1 MSRAVSLLLLSSIPG
16 LLACASTPLAEFSQ
30 VPEQRSVVRKIVR
43 TGDLDVSVSDTAVAL
58 REVERLVAEVDGFI
72 EWSSVNAGQSVRL
85 RARVPASELVTVMD
99 SLSGLGVEQ
108 HRSVSAADVTDEHA
122 DLSTRLA
129 NDISLRDRLRALL
142 ERATDVEEILAI
154 EKELNRIQTE
164 VESLQ
169 GRLDRLDSQIVLS
182 ELTVGLTREQI
193 LGPLGYVGYGL
204 WWALSKLFV
213 LH

>member
-1 MSRAVSLLLLSSIPG
+1 MSRAVSLLLLASIPG

-30 VPEQRSVVRKIVR
+30 APQQSTVRKIVR

-58 REVERLVAEVDGFI
+58 REAERLVAEVDGFI
-72 EWSSVNAGQSVRL
+72 EWSSVDTGKSVRL
-85 RARVPASELVTVMD
+85 RARVPANELVTIMD
-99 SLSGLGVEQ
+99 ALSGLGVEQ
-108 HRSVSAADVTDEHA
+108 YRSVSAADVTDEHA

-182 ELTVGLTREQI
+182 ELTVGLAREQI

-204 WWALSKLFV
+204 WWTLSKLFV